1 MAAPRPVSVAGHG
14 IRRATREDAAALYV
28 LWSRAREHNARVD
41 SRIVLRPVSL
51 EEFAGALAQQLSRES
66 SAVFVADGGPGGLRG
81 FISGSIEA
89 AQPDRVPER
98 HATIGYLWVE
108 PRWRRQ
114 GIARALVAE
123 LRRWAAALEGVRH
136 LEMPVLAAD
145 AAAVHFWQALGFR
158 PFITRLWSPLEPEEE
173 AP

>member
-1 MAAPRPVSVAGHG
+1 MAALRPVPVAGHG
-14 IRRATREDAAALYV
+14 IRRATRDDAAALYV
-28 LWSRAREHNARVD
+28 LWSRAREHNARID
-41 SRIVLRPVSL
+41 PRIVLRPVSP
-51 EEFAGALAQQLSRES
+51 EEFADALAAQLGRES
-66 SAVFVADGGPGGLRG
+66 SVVFVSDGGPGGLRG

-108 PRWRRQ
+108 PQWRRQ
-114 GIARALVAE
+114 GIASALVGE
-123 LRRWAAALEGVRH
+123 LRRWAAALDGIRH

-145 AAAVHFWQALGFR
+145 SAAVHFWQALGFR
-158 PFITRLWSPLEPEEE
+158 PFITRLWSPLEPEED